1 MIIIILTGVAVIT
14 AVLAIWG
21 EYKPTRTQVYIFKPL
36 TTILIIGIALLGVSP
51 NALYKTL
58 IIIGL
63 VFCLGGDIFLM
74 LPAKYFIMGL
84 VSFLIGHIFYSVA
97 FATDGGFQLS
107 WWLLPIAVYGIVIFS
122 FLNPH
127 LGKMRGPV
135 IAYILVI
142 LTMAWQALTRWS
154 GLQTTGALLAAAG
167 AVSFVVSDSVLA
179 IDRFREKFR
188 SARVIVLATYWLA
201 QWLIALSI
209 GDYLAFMTSTP

>member
-1 MIIIILTGVAVIT
+1 MMSIVILTIFVVIT

-51 NALYKTL
+51 NTLYKTL

-63 VFCLGGDIFLM
+63 VFCLGGDMFLM

-84 VSFLIGHIFYSVA
+84 VSFLIGHIFYIAA
-97 FATDGGFQLS
+97 FATDGGLALS
-107 WWLLPIAVYGIVIFS
+107 WWLLPLIVYGAIMYRI
-122 FLNPH
+122 LHPH

-135 IAYILVI
+135 IVYLLVI

-154 GLQTTGALLAAAG
+154 ALQTTSAVLAAVGALT
-167 AVSFVVSDSVLA
+167 FVVSDSALA
-179 IDRFREKFR
+179 LDRFREKFR
-188 SARVIVLATYWLA
+188 SARVIVLTTYWLA
-201 QWLIALSI
+201 QWLIALSV
-209 GDYLAFMTSTP
+209 GGYLAFVAA

>member
-1 MIIIILTGVAVIT
+1 MTIFILTIFAAIT

-58 IIIGL
+58 IIVGL
-63 VFCLGGDIFLM
+63 VFCLGGDVFLM

-84 VSFLIGHIFYSVA
+84 VSFLIGHIFYIAA
-97 FATDGGFQLS
+97 FATDGGFALS
-107 WWLLPIAVYGIVIFS
+107 WWLLPLIVYGAIMYAI
-122 FLNPH
+122 LHPH

-135 IAYILVI
+135 IAYLLVI

-154 GLQTTGALLAAAG
+154 ALQTTSAMLAAVGALT
-167 AVSFVVSDSVLA
+167 FVVSDSALA
-179 IDRFREKFR
+179 LDRFREKFR
-188 SARVIVLATYWLA
+188 SARVIVLTTYWLA
-201 QWLIALSI
+201 QWLIALSV
-209 GDYLAFMTSTP
+209 GGYLAFITA

>member
-1 MIIIILTGVAVIT
+1 MTIIILTVLAVIT

-51 NALYKTL
+51 NALYKNL

-63 VFCLGGDIFLM
+63 VFCLGGDVFLM

-84 VSFLIGHIFYSVA
+84 VSFLIGHIFYIVA
-97 FATDGGFQLS
+97 FATDGGFALS
-107 WWLLPIAVYGIVIFS
+107 WWLLPLIVYGAIMYGI
-122 FLNPH
+122 LHPH

-135 IAYILVI
+135 IAYLLVI

-154 GLQTTGALLAAAG
+154 ALQTTSAMLAAAG
-167 AVSFVVSDSVLA
+167 AMTFVVSDSALSL
-179 IDRFREKFR
+179 DRFREKFR
-188 SARVIVLATYWLA
+188 SARVIVLTTYWLA
-201 QWLIALSI
+201 QWLIALSV
-209 GDYLAFMTSTP
+209 GGYLAFVVA

>member
-1 MIIIILTGVAVIT
+1 MTIIILTVLAAIT

-63 VFCLGGDIFLM
+63 IFCLGGDIFLM

-84 VSFLIGHIFYSVA
+84 VSFLIGHIFYIAA
-97 FATDGGFQLS
+97 FATDGGLELS
-107 WWLLPIAVYGIVIFS
+107 WWLLPLIVYGGIIYRI
-122 FLNPH
+122 LHPH

-135 IAYILVI
+135 IAYLVVI

-154 GLQTTGALLAAAG
+154 GLQTTSALLAAVG
-167 AVSFVVSDSVLA
+167 AMTFVVSDTALA
-179 IDRFREKFR
+179 LDRFREKYHR
-188 SARVIVLATYWLA
+188 ARVIVLSTYWLA
-201 QWLIALSI
+201 QWLIALSV
-209 GDYLAFMTSTP
+209 GGYLAIIAG

>member
-1 MIIIILTGVAVIT
+1 MTIIILTVLAAIT
-14 AVLAIWG
+14 AILAIWG

-63 VFCLGGDIFLM
+63 IFCLGGDIFLM

-84 VSFLIGHIFYSVA
+84 VSFLIGHIFYIAA
-97 FATDGGFQLS
+97 FATDGGLELS
-107 WWLLPIAVYGIVIFS
+107 WWLLPLIVYGGIIYRI
-122 FLNPH
+122 LHPH

-135 IAYILVI
+135 IAYLVVI

-154 GLQTTGALLAAAG
+154 GLQTMSALLAAIG
-167 AVSFVVSDSVLA
+167 AMTFVVSDTALA
-179 IDRFREKFR
+179 LDRFRQKYH
-188 SARVIVLATYWLA
+188 SARVIVLSTYWLA
-201 QWLIALSI
+201 QWLIALSV
-209 GDYLAFMTSTP
+209 GGYLAIMVG

>member
-1 MIIIILTGVAVIT
+1 MTIIILTVLAAIT

-63 VFCLGGDIFLM
+63 IFCLGGDIFLM

-84 VSFLIGHIFYSVA
+84 VSFLIGHIFYIAA
-97 FATDGGFQLS
+97 FATDGGLELS
-107 WWLLPIAVYGIVIFS
+107 WWLLPLIVYGGIIYRI
-122 FLNPH
+122 LHPH

-135 IAYILVI
+135 IAYLVVI

-154 GLQTTGALLAAAG
+154 GLQTMSALLAAIG
-167 AVSFVVSDSVLA
+167 AMTFVVSDTALA
-179 IDRFREKFR
+179 LDRFRQKYH
-188 SARVIVLATYWLA
+188 SARVIVLSTYWLA
-201 QWLIALSI
+201 QWLIALSV
-209 GDYLAFMTSTP
+209 GGYLAIMVG